1 MFVELA
7 AFPLSPNGKIDRAAL
22 PAPDGSRPELAGGY
36 QAPVTTTEHLLAG
49 IWADLLG
56 VDQVGVRDNFFDLGG
71 HSLLATQVASRVRAV
86 LGVDLP
92 LAALFDHPTI
102 HELVPLLSGGPDD
115 VARPPVLPVS
125 REQALPLSFAQ
136 QRLWFLAQLEPD
148 SVEYNN
154 PTSIPLPGDLDIA
167 VLRAALTALVERHE
181 VLRTRL
187 VAGADG
193 VPYQV
198 IDPAAEFRLPL
209 VDLSDHP
216 APHLAA
222 QDLIAMDTAT
232 PFDLA
237 AGPLLRGSLIRI
249 SDQEHILALCM
260 HHVISDEWS
269 SKIFHREFAA
279 LYDAF
284 QAGRPSPLVPLAVQY
299 ADFAVWQRSWLT
311 GETLEEQLGYWR
323 RQLARPSVLELP
335 TDRVRAGVRDSDGA
349 AIDFRIDADVSRRL
363 QELSRRTGATMFMT
377 LLAAYTV
384 LLGRYSRQDD
394 LLVGTPV
401 ANRNQ
406 AETEDLIGFFV
417 NTLVLRADLSGDPT
431 FTDLLQQV
439 RATALAAYGHQDL
452 PFEQL
457 VDELGVE
464 RDRSRTPLFQTL
476 FNYFAIDDP
485 TARELQEATADGGQQ
500 ARVGILAQTDLRM
513 IFAEGSDNLS
523 ATIEYSTALFDR
535 VTIER
540 LVGHLRVLLEA
551 VGSDPDRPLSAL
563 PILTSAELQ
572 ALREVNATGVVLP
585 EAAGVHELI
594 AARAAASPEA
604 VAVAGLEGQL
614 SYGELDARANQL
626 AHKLIA
632 LG

>member
-1 MFVELA
+1 SVFIELA

-22 PAPDGSRPELAGGY
+22 PVPDGSRPELAGGY
-36 QAPVTTTEHLLAG
+36 RAPSTPTELLLAG
-49 IWADLLG
+49 IWTDLLG
-56 VDQVGVRDNFFDLGG
+56 VERIGVYDNFFDLGG
-71 HSLLATQVASRVRAV
+71 HSLLATQVASRVRGV

-102 HELVPLLSGGPDD
+102 RELVPLLSEGPDD

-154 PTSIPLPGDLDIA
+154 PTSIPLPGDLDIS
-167 VLRAALTALVERHE
+167 VLRAVLAALVERHE

-187 VAGADG
+187 VAAADG

-198 IDPAAEFRLPL
+198 IDPPTDFLLPL
-209 VDLSDHP
+209 VDLGDHP
-216 APHLAA
+216 DPHQAA

-237 AGPLLRGSLIRI
+237 AGPLLRASLLRL

-269 SKIFHREFAA
+269 IKIFYREFAT

-284 QAGRPSPLVPLAVQY
+284 RAGEPSPLVSLPVQY
-299 ADFAVWQRSWLT
+299 ADFAVWQRSWLS

-323 RQLARPSVLELP
+323 RQLAQPPVLELP
-335 TDRVRAGVRDSDGA
+335 TDRSRPAVRDSNGA
-349 AIDFRIDADVSRRL
+349 AIDFRIDAEVSRRL

-377 LLAAYTV
+377 LLAAYAV

-394 LLVGTPV
+394 VLVGTPV

-439 RATALAAYGHQDL
+439 RATALDAYGHQDL

-464 RDRSRTPLFQTL
+464 RDRSRTPLFQSL
-476 FNYFAIDDP
+476 FNYFAVDDP
-485 TARELQEATADGGQQ
+485 TAR
-500 ARVGILAQTDLRM
+500 
-513 IFAEGSDNLS
+513 
-523 ATIEYSTALFDR
+523 
-535 VTIER
+535 
-540 LVGHLRVLLEA
+540 
-551 VGSDPDRPLSAL
+551 
-563 PILTSAELQ
+563 
-572 ALREVNATGVVLP
+572 
-585 EAAGVHELI
+585 
-594 AARAAASPEA
+594 
-604 VAVAGLEGQL
+604 
-614 SYGELDARANQL
+614 
-626 AHKLIA
+626 
-632 LG
+632 